1 MCPFGYHIGSIMQT
15 PEEMLSSDIENPL
28 EDDTLFESSLTDDED
43 EEVTEEESA
52 FDDRD
57 AQIMNL
63 TTERDQLRDQMLRT
77 LADLQNFRKRSAQD
91 RLDSQRYAKEEI
103 LNSLFPVLDNF
114 NRTISSLQNG
124 ATVESVLE
132 GVGMVERQLRSVLDQ
147 QGLTAIPAVGAYFDP
162 EIHEAIAVV
171 ETNEFPD
178 GTIIEELEKGFKLGE
193 RVLRPAKV
201 RVTKYPT
208 PAK

>member
-1 MCPFGYHIGSIMQT
+1 MQT
-15 PEEMLSSDIENPL
+15 PEEMLSSDIGNPL
-28 EDDTLFESSLTDDED
+28 EDDSLFESSLADDDD
-43 EEVTEEESA
+43 EEVSEEESG

-57 AQIMNL
+57 AQILNL
-63 TTERDQLRDQMLRT
+63 SAERDQLRDQMLRT
-77 LADLQNFRKRSAQD
+77 LADLQNFRKRAAQD

-114 NRTISSLQNG
+114 NRTIASLQNG

-147 QGLTAIPAVGAYFDP
+147 QGLTSIPAVGAYFDP

-171 ETNEFPD
+171 ETKELPD

-201 RVTKYPT
+201 RVTKYPS
-208 PAK
+208 PSQ